1 MLLRSLFAGESLAGQ
16 RGSQGQRS
24 RSLAR
29 VHVNAAWAR
38 VGAPTA
44 SERLAAIAFG
54 MAMSVLEAIGTES
67 AFEQMLGHE
76 LAHLRRTVV
85 MHHEPLGRR

>member
-1 MLLRSLFAGESLAGQ
+1 
-16 RGSQGQRS
+16 
-24 RSLAR
+24 
-29 VHVNAAWAR
+29 
-38 VGAPTA
+38 
-44 SERLAAIAFG
+44 
-54 MAMSVLEAIGTES
+54 MSVLEAIGTES